1 MPPQS
6 SVRSSQMKTVLGS
19 ADNFWMWSPESGWD
33 LSHPKTPHSEPVT
46 PRLHLN
52 CYISNIAIDP
62 SKTALVIIDMQN
74 FSLSGAL
81 KPDIVPAV
89 YQAQDALLR
98 YAIPAARRA
107 MIQVIWLNW
116 GLTEKDLDT
125 MNPGTLRVF
134 DWRANSDAADYG
146 MPTDDAIDLGG
157 WIGCGE
163 RPRSA
168 GLGANLGE
176 IQLGDGTK
184 VDAGRVLMK
193 GTWNAALHDPL
204 ASAFSD
210 GQAASRPDV
219 LIHKNRN
226 SGMSDA
232 RTTCTDYLKRE
243 GIRTLLFTGMNTD
256 QCVMSTLQDA
266 HAKGFDTILLKDAC
280 ATDSPGYAQQSA
292 EYNCCRN
299 WGFLSSCRALNE
311 AAMSL

>member
-1 MPPQS
+1 MPQQS
-6 SVRSSQMKTVLGS
+6 SVRPSQMKTVLGS
-19 ADNFWMWSPESGWD
+19 ADNFWLWSPESGWD
-33 LSHPKTPHSEPVT
+33 LSHPETPHSEPVT

-74 FSLSGAL
+74 FSLSSAL
-81 KPDIVPAV
+81 KPDLVPAV
-89 YQAQDALLR
+89 YQAQDALLK

-107 MIQVIWLNW
+107 KIQVIWLNW
-116 GLTEKDLDT
+116 GLTEEDLAF

-146 MPTDDAIDLGG
+146 MSTDDAIVQGRY
-157 WIGCGE
+157 IGCGE
-163 RPRSA
+163 SPRST
-168 GLGANLGE
+168 GLGADLGE
-176 IQLGDGTK
+176 IHLEDGTK
-184 VDAGRVLMK
+184 IDGGRVLMK

-204 ASAFSD
+204 AFAFSD

-226 SGMSDA
+226 SGMSDVT
-232 RTTCTDYLKRE
+232 TTCTDYLKRE

-280 ATDSPGYAQQSA
+280 ATDSPGYAQESA

-299 WGFLSSCRALNE
+299 WGFLSTCTALSE
-311 AAMSL
+311 AAISL

>member
-1 MPPQS
+1 MTLDYSPSINMPPQS

-33 LSHPKTPHSEPVT
+33 LSHPKIPHSEPVT

-81 KPDIVPAV
+81 KADIVPAV

-134 DWRANSDAADYG
+134 DWRANSDAADYD

-157 WIGCGE
+157 
-163 RPRSA
+163 
-168 GLGANLGE
+168 
-176 IQLGDGTK
+176 
-184 VDAGRVLMK
+184 
-193 GTWNAALHDPL
+193 
-204 ASAFSD
+204 
-210 GQAASRPDV
+210 
-219 LIHKNRN
+219 
-226 SGMSDA
+226 
-232 RTTCTDYLKRE
+232 
-243 GIRTLLFTGMNTD
+243 
-256 QCVMSTLQDA
+256 
-266 HAKGFDTILLKDAC
+266 
-280 ATDSPGYAQQSA
+280 
-292 EYNCCRN
+292 
-299 WGFLSSCRALNE
+299 
-311 AAMSL
+311 